1 MYEMARGEIWGGF
14 RDEDEDLCTSGIT
27 ASLFSRSADGGR
39 GGDIY
44 YLSVCGEDRLTR
56 LAIADVVGHGAPVSR
71 VSEWMYG
78 ALESRVNQLE
88 GPAMLD
94 ELNQLAVERGIRSMA
109 TAALASFTVTDAT
122 AYFSYAGH
130 APVLVCRADE
140 GRWQP
145 AGLASGSNAHENA
158 VLGVVPDAAYGER
171 RERLHSGDR
180 LLAYTDGLVEGRDER
195 GRILGEDG
203 LLELLDAHA
212 AAPLHE
218 LKSTLVEEVRRHSGG
233 TIDHDDVTFVA
244 IEVR

>member
-88 GPAMLD
+88 GPAVLD

-130 APVLVCRADE
+130 APVLVFRAE
-140 GRWQP
+140 ERCWRP

-171 RERLHSGDR
+171 RECLHSGDR
-180 LLAYTDGLVEGRDER
+180 LLAYTDGLVEGRDEG
-195 GRILGEDG
+195 GRILGEEG
-203 LLELLDAHA
+203 LLEILDAQA

-218 LKSTLVEEVRRHSGG
+218 LKSSLVEEARRHSGG
-233 TIDHDDVTFVA
+233 AIDHDDVTFVA